1 MHCVCLPEAMSS
13 DELAIL
19 KKHLELNLNCDEA
32 AFRMQLFASL
42 QSAIVRL
49 RDSSLRD
56 LRRKK
61 ASESQDGVIQAVGM
75 KHFYTF
81 AIVTR
86 FMINLTE

>member
-1 MHCVCLPEAMSS
+1 MSS

-19 KKHLELNLNCDEA
+19 KKHLELNLNCDDA

-42 QSAIVRL
+42 QSALVRL

-61 ASESQDGVIQAVGM
+61 PSESQGSVAQAIGVYIFLLLLNLCSLNHELLNVGLDE
-75 KHFYTF
+75 Y
-81 AIVTR
+81 
-86 FMINLTE
+86 LY